1 MLLSTLTTI
10 YKPALYHC
18 RHASVL
24 ASSATISP
32 NTTNPSAT
40 TPLHP
45 EFIVTPSSAPFTT
58 PSNNCFH
65 PSHIPKKTQLRLTLD
80 ELRQVLDSSKQIL
93 YQLQQEYVDKSSLPP
108 SELEH
113 YLEKLTKEQIKL
125 MKSLSTQNGKK
136 K

>member
-10 YKPALYHC
+10 YKPALHHC

-24 ASSATISP
+24 TSSTTISP
-32 NTTNPSAT
+32 NTTNPSTT

-45 EFIVTPSSAPFTT
+45 EFIVTPSSVPFTT

-65 PSHIPKKTQLRLTLD
+65 PSHIPKKTQLQLTLD

-93 YQLQQEYVDKSSLPP
+93 YQLQQEYVDKFLYH
-108 SELEH
+108 L
-113 YLEKLTKEQIKL
+113 LN
-125 MKSLSTQNGKK
+125 LSII
-136 K
+136 